1 MLSSLWRLDG
11 IPGARTI
18 RHNLRAVAPIKSVA
32 ERGRRM
38 WGEFNVEDNCGKSRP
53 PTTVRIEV
61 DLVKRKVTVL
71 WELLQIKKEVTF
83 ALEHQSDSDGR
94 DVFCAAQA
102 VIASLEQGDPPFRFV
117 DRDTV
122 EVWQILN
129 DGDPRLLATAAVSVT
144 PLLCSE
150 CANDGPLP
158 N

>member
-1 MLSSLWRLDG
+1 
-11 IPGARTI
+11 
-18 RHNLRAVAPIKSVA
+18 
-32 ERGRRM
+32 M

>member
-61 DLVKRKVTVL
+61 DLVKQRITVVWEILNTTKEIPFPSDEDSLDDVSNVL
-71 WELLQIKKEVTF
+71 WLAHTAIE
-83 ALEHQSDSDGR
+83 ALEQ
-94 DVFCAAQA
+94 C
-102 VIASLEQGDPPFRFV
+102 DPPERFV
-117 DRDTV
+117 DGDTIQIWQATEAGRVLVAKV
-122 EVWQILN
+122 E
-129 DGDPRLLATAAVSVT
+129 VSVT
-144 PLLCSE
+144 PPLCGE
-150 CANDGPLP
+150 CANGHFL